1 MKILITRHLG
11 VREALRLQ
19 GHVFDRHDPYYNPR
33 AYQDL
38 PRGSTIVGALPVPVA
53 ATICRA
59 GHHYQHLIIPRV
71 QSPDAFTL
79 GYLKE
84 HLVLEEFHVEAI
96 D

>member
-1 MKILITRHLG
+1 MKVLITRHLN
-11 VREALRLQ
+11 VREALRAQ
-19 GHVFDRHDPYYNPR
+19 GHRFSGHFPHYTP
-33 AYQDL
+33 AILKPL

-53 ATICRA
+53 ASICRA

-71 QSPDAFTL
+71 QSPDAFTI

-84 HLVLEEFHVEAI
+84 NLVLEEFHVEAI